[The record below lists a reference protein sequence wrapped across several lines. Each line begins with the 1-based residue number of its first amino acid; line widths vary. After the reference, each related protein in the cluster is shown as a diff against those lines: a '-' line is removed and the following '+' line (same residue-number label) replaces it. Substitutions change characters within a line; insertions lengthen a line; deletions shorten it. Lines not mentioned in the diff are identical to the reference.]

1 MVCQCQDKVTRIVL
15 CEDDQDTVVIEV
27 CVIMWVAL
35 KLNANNIGTCGQLFS
50 HAASLLHTLSHTS
63 YTYDT
68 FSLNFTCTQNGY
80 WAVFT
85 PSISGSNLEFYPC
98 PPGYC
103 ACTQYSDVG
112 NTTCVYTYTNSTPD
126 RQCACD
132 REGMTIVMLE
142 YQMKNKRIEA
152 KLEKMPGIK
161 PKAPDLCRQCSA
173 TQLQ

>member
-1 MVCQCQDKVTRIVL
+1 MTRIVL

-68 FSLNFTCTQNGY
+68 FSLNFACTQNGY

-112 NTTCVYTYTNSTPD
+112 NTTCVYTYTNSNPD

-132 REGMTIVMLE
+132 REGTHEIHRWSNIYNFNQVM
-142 YQMKNKRIEA
+142 IS
-152 KLEKMPGIK
+152 KLFG
-161 PKAPDLCRQCSA
+161 
-173 TQLQ
+173 TQLYLECAGIYVTNAIATYISV